1 MTTPG
6 RSAAIPPLLKR
17 MNEQTVLETIR
28 SAAPISRAEISRR
41 ASISKPTVS
50 LALQSLLDAGLVR
63 ESAHDPEGPSYGAT
77 FFEPVPEAALV
88 LGLDVGARFVRG
100 AVCDLAGTIRAR
112 HDIELANASAD
123 AVLDAIARLRRSLV
137 ESMQLPEDLID
148 CAVVGLPGVID
159 ASGGTLHLSHFY
171 SLEDRPLGDELRE
184 RLQVPV
190 TLENDVNLAALGEQ
204 WQGVAN
210 GVDDFVFL
218 SVGTGLGAGLVLGG
232 DLHRGRHGAA
242 GELDY
247 ALVGLELDV
256 DPCADGVSTLA
267 ARLYGESDGRST
279 MTPPFDAR
287 DVFAAARGGDRWAN
301 AVVTEVARRIA
312 IHIWPL
318 GAVADVGLVVLGG
331 GIGAN
336 GDLLLEPVRDLLVR
350 WLPYPPR
357 VVVSNL
363 GEAAVLTGALAVGLE
378 AAQESVFAKHRPA

>member
-1 MTTPG
+1 
-6 RSAAIPPLLKR
+6 

-28 SAAPISRAEISRR
+28 AGGPISRAEISRR

-50 LALQSLLDAGLVR
+50 LALQSLLEAGLVR
-63 ESAHDPEGPSYGAT
+63 EAAHDPEGPSYGAI

-100 AVCDLAGTIRAR
+100 AVCDLSGAIRAR
-112 HDIELANASAD
+112 HDIELASASAD
-123 AVLDAIARLRRSLV
+123 AVLDAIVRLRRTLV
-137 ESMQLPEDLID
+137 ESMQLPEELID

-159 ASGGTLHLSHFY
+159 SDGGTLHLSHFY
-171 SLEDRPLGDELRE
+171 SLEDRPLGRELHE

-204 WQGVAN
+204 WHGVAH

-232 DLHRGRHGAA
+232 ELHRGRHGAA

-256 DPCADGVSTLA
+256 DPCADGVATLA
-267 ARLYGESDGRST
+267 ARLYAESDGRSA

-312 IHIWPL
+312 IHVWPL

-336 GDLLLEPVRDLLVR
+336 GDLLLEPIRELLVR

-357 VVVSNL
+357 VVVSSL

-378 AAQESVFAKHRPA
+378 AAQENVFAKHRPA